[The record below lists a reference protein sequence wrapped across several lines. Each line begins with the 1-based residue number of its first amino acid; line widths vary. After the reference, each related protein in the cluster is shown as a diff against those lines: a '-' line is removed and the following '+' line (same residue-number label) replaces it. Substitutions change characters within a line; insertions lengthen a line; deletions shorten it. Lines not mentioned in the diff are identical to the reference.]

1 MLKRRKSHDKIE
13 SGTKPQL
20 LQWCP
25 LYREH
30 KRDRFKQNS
39 NLERLKPSHKKGVGI
54 LTKIESGKM
63 ENPHIRN

>member
-1 MLKRRKSHDKIE
+1 MTKSNQEQSHSFCI
-13 SGTKPQL
+13 GAP
-20 LQWCP
+20 
-25 LYREH
+25 YIG
-30 KRDRFKQNS
+30 DRFKQNS

>member
-1 MLKRRKSHDKIE
+1 MTKSNQEQSH
-13 SGTKPQL
+13 SFCMGA
-20 LQWCP
+20 P
-25 LYREH
+25 LYREL